1 MDEPEREWLGNR
13 EWLKNR
19 ISLLKARYIQS
30 FWGAAASLFLL
41 QIFGYFLFQSFAL
54 YMGSLPVFLDFPG
67 CMGQVSVLLQF
78 LAILLYFI
86 TMLLVLGGLIDFQGR
101 AFNNLRDFFSQNSEI
116 PVPANEKEAVKLILS
131 VLFFIAFVYL
141 IVYPPLPGA
150 SFWQLALFYA
160 FCWAVSVFAKKRYL
174 QPTNSRT
181 RILAFFFLGIFIA
194 LITMPDFGNWGKAA
208 IIQSSSAESSI
219 WYCPPPPAPSNL
231 YVFIW
236 GLAMMTESLVSVLFS
251 E

>member
-1 MDEPEREWLGNR
+1 MDEPER

-30 FWGAAASLFLL
+30 FWGAVAALFLL

-54 YMGSLPVFLDFPG
+54 YMGSLPIFLDFPG
-67 CMGQVSVLLQF
+67 CMDHVSVLLQSA
-78 LAILLYFI
+78 AILLYFVM
-86 TMLLVLGGLIDFQGR
+86 MLLVLGGLIDFQGR
-101 AFNNLRDFFSQNSEI
+101 AFNNLRDFFSQNSVI

-131 VLFFIAFVYL
+131 VLFFIAFVYI

-150 SFWQLALFYA
+150 SFWQLALFYV
-160 FCWAVSVFAKKRYL
+160 FCWAVSVFSKKRYL
-174 QPTNSRT
+174 QPTHDRT
-181 RILAFFFLGIFIA
+181 WILTLFFAGI
-194 LITMPDFGNWGKAA
+194 LISAVTMPDFGNWGKAA
-208 IIQSSSAESSI
+208 IVQSSPAELSI